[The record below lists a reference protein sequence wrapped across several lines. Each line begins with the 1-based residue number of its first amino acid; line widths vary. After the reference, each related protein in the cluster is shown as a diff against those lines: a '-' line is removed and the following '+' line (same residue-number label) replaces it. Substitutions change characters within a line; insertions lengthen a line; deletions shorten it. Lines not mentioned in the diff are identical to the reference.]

1 VLPSWRDEVRIAL
14 QPDRVA
20 LARVSR
26 RWRPQ
31 VSAKHVVQCSAHGT
45 APGTPQGTPPGTP
58 NWQPC
63 LEALREALQQL
74 FARDADAHL
83 VISNHFVR
91 YALVPWSEHL
101 ASDEEKRAWVR
112 HHFAELYGEPEAAAE
127 YRWSEEAPDAACVA
141 SALDAEFIGG
151 IRAAFEPTS
160 LRLRSVQPY
169 LMAAFNRWQRRVE
182 GDPVWIVLPETGRVC
197 IASLANGRWRTI
209 AARNIGADWQAEL
222 PLALKR
228 ELLLA
233 DGAAAPAT
241 VWAYAPEA
249 PKLDFPEW
257 TGVPLEFLAPRAM
270 PGFSPQA
277 DAEYAIA
284 LTGVA

>member
-1 VLPSWRDEVRIAL
+1 MLPSWRDEVRIAL
-14 QPDRVA
+14 RPDRVA

-31 VSAKHVVQCSAHGT
+31 VSAKHVVQCSADGT
-45 APGTPQGTPPGTP
+45 AP
-58 NWQPC
+58 WKPC
-63 LEALREALQQL
+63 LEALREALQQP

-112 HHFAELYGEPEAAAE
+112 HHFAEIYGEPEAALE
-127 YRWSEEAPDAACVA
+127 YRWSEEGPDAACVA
-141 SALDAEFIGG
+141 SAVDAEFIGG
-151 IRAAFEPTS
+151 IRAAFEPAS

-209 AARNIGADWQAEL
+209 ASRNIGPDWQAEL
-222 PLALKR
+222 PLALER

-241 VWAYAPEA
+241 AWAYAPEA

-257 TGVPLEFLAPRAM
+257 TGVPLKFLAPRAM

>member
-1 VLPSWRDEVRIAL
+1 MLPLWRDEVRIAL
-14 QPDRVA
+14 QPDRVT

-26 RWRPQ
+26 RWRPH
-31 VSAKHVVQCSAHGT
+31 VSAKHVVRCSSDAT
-45 APGTPQGTPPGTP
+45 AP
-58 NWQPC
+58 WKPC
-63 LEALREALQQL
+63 LEALREALEQP

-112 HHFAELYGEPEAAAE
+112 HHFAEIYGEPESPAE
-127 YRWSEEAPDAACVA
+127 YRWSEDGPDAACVA

-151 IRAAFEPTS
+151 IRAAFEPAS
-160 LRLRSVQPY
+160 LRLRSVRPY

-182 GDPVWIVLPETGRVC
+182 GDPVWFVLPETGRVC

-209 AARNIGADWQAEL
+209 AARNIGPDWQAEL

-233 DGAAAPAT
+233 DGAAASAT
-241 VWAYAPEA
+241 AWAYAPEA